1 MTLEGRD
8 ILNYVVAE
16 LRAACPQFDDIKAQA
31 VKDRLRQVLGGD
43 RYYVARRDPE
53 STARVHAEVYRAA
66 LTDISTE
73 DLLREH
79 GVSRRTMY
87 RLLKRVPG

>member
-1 MTLEGRD
+1 MTLEGKD
-8 ILNYVVAE
+8 LLNYVVQE
-16 LRAACPQFDDIKAQA
+16 LRAACPQFDDVKAQE
-31 VKDRLRQVLGGD
+31 VKDRLRAVLGGD

-53 STARVHAEVYRAA
+53 RSAQVHAEVFRAA

-73 DLLREH
+73 ELTRAH

-87 RLLKRVPG
+87 RMLKKGPR